1 MRVYLAH
8 FRALE
13 IFIHARGGGGG
24 SGGGRRA
31 LANGERG
38 RGDRLTTPLTWLK
51 PLAAHMRQNL
61 YFAPNGTTLAPPRLN
76 TTRIGTLLLFITG
89 G

>member
-1 MRVYLAH
+1 MRVLIRIWRIFGRLKYLSA
-8 FRALE
+8 RA
-13 IFIHARGGGGG
+13 AAVG
-24 SGGGRRA
+24 A

-76 TTRIGTLLLFITG
+76 TTGTLLLFTG